1 MVITSASNEQVKR
14 VKKLIKSARERKEA
28 GLFIVEGIR
37 MVREIPDADIET
49 LYVAQSSVAKFETT
63 LAKFGKVEPIIV
75 ADSVFDS
82 MSDTNTP
89 QGIMA
94 LVRMRTYS
102 LEDVLGETP
111 FVLVADRLQDPGNLG
126 TIIRTAEGAGA
137 TGIILSKDSVDI
149 YNPKVIRS
157 TMGSVFRVPI
167 YVSDDLVLD
176 IDRLLAKN
184 ITVYAA
190 HLSGNQF
197 YDNDYTKGCAFLI
210 GNEGNG
216 LSDEVSAKAD
226 SLLRIPM
233 MGGVESL
240 NAATSTAVICYEV
253 LRQRYL
259 KK

>member
-1 MVITSASNEQVKR
+1 MVITSASNEQIKR
-14 VKKLIKSARERKEA
+14 VKKLIKSAKERREA
-28 GLFIVEGIR
+28 GLYIVEGIR
-37 MVREIPDADIET
+37 MVKEIPTSDVVTI
-49 LYVAQSSVAKFETT
+49 YVAESTQAKFADVFE
-63 LAKFGKVEPIIV
+63 KFSNIEPILV
-75 ADSVFDS
+75 KDNVFEG

-94 LVRMRTYS
+94 LVKMHTYK
-102 LEDVLGETP
+102 LEDVLGDKP
-111 FVLVADRLQDPGNLG
+111 FVLIAEHLQDPGNMG

-137 TGIILSKDSVDI
+137 TGVILSSDSVDI

-157 TMGSVFRVPI
+157 TMGSVFRVPV
-167 YVSDDLVLD
+167 YVSNDLAAD
-176 IDRLLAKN
+176 IDVLRGKD

-190 HLSGNQF
+190 HLSGKQF
-197 YDNDYTKGCAFLI
+197 YDNDYTTGCAFLI

-216 LSDEVSAKAD
+216 LSDEISAKAN

-253 LRQRYL
+253 LRQRFFE
-259 KK
+259 K